1 MTETQNTEALAST
14 YGMYGNRQDEFG
26 YLCAESQ
33 AEIID
38 YCHALANLENYARG
52 LEIVVV
58 MPSGMVITRAMLD
71 TEMAAVR
78 APRPTVIAPMTVTD
92 PVYTGFYG
100 VGHFA

>member
-1 MTETQNTEALAST
+1 MTETQNIEALAAT

-52 LEIVVV
+52 LEVVMV
-58 MPSGMVITRAMLD
+58 MPSGTVITRAELD
-71 TEMAAVR
+71 AEMAAVR
-78 APRPTVIAPMTVTD
+78 APRPTTLAPLT
-92 PVYTGFYG
+92 TGMLFAAGLAGTELYG
-100 VGHFA
+100 

>member
-1 MTETQNTEALAST
+1 MTETQNTEALAAT

-33 AEIID
+33 AEIIE

-52 LEIVVV
+52 LQVAVI
-58 MPSGMVITRAMLD
+58 MPSGTVITRAELD
-71 TEMAAVR
+71 AEMTAAR
-78 APRPTVIAPMTVTD
+78 APRVATLAPMTTTD
-92 PVYTGFYG
+92 PMYTGFYG